1 MEKDISNR
9 LKVAELAIGYALRL
23 LQIEG
28 PITVRDG
35 QMFAGSTLLNGDER
49 IVDAVKAKTRFG
61 CTVFLGNERIATV
74 ASERGKTERALG
86 TRAND
91 EVTRLVFEEGGTFRG
106 KTKTLGRWWAIVY
119 VPLHDANGV
128 RVGMLAAY
136 RELRWVE
143 S

>member
-1 MEKDISNR
+1 
-9 LKVAELAIGYALRL
+9 
-23 LQIEG
+23 
-28 PITVRDG
+28 
-35 QMFAGSTLLNGDER
+35 MFAGSTLLNGHER
-49 IVDAVKAKTRFG
+49 IVDAVKEKTRFG

-86 TRAND
+86 TTAND
-91 EVTRLVFEEGGTFRG
+91 EVTRIVFEEGRTFRG

-119 VPLHDANGV
+119 VPLDDAEGT

-143 S
+143 DGEVS